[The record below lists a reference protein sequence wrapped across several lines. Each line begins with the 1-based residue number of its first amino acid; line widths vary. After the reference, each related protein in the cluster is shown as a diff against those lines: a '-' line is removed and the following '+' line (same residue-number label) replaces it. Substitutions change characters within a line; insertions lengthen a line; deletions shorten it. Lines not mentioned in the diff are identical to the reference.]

1 MVVGGLPDNSSD
13 NRPDEV
19 KLAELWGNI
28 LGRISTQVNS
38 QTFQT
43 WFEPMKISGFNGTT
57 LIIEGPNPFFIDW
70 VYEHHLEKIR
80 AASRAVI
87 GRGVDVEFTASGSHA
102 RVDQPAVHSS
112 SSKAASAPFPPAP
125 APARSSS
132 IRLNDK
138 YTFEEFVVGEGNRL
152 THAASKA
159 VAEKPARAYSPFF
172 IYGGAGLGKTHLIQA
187 IGHFSLKHH
196 RSRTIYYVSAETFMN
211 ELIYAIQKGET
222 LKFKEK
228 YRNTDTLLLDDVHF
242 LAGKEST
249 QEEFFHTFNA
259 LHDGNKQIV
268 MTSDRP
274 PKEIPKLQKRL
285 STRFEWGLITD
296 IQPPS
301 LETRIAILRKKVIRN
316 RMEIPEDVITFIAE
330 NIRSNIRELE
340 GSLTK
345 LLAYSSV
352 NRVDIDMEIA
362 EKVLSYM
369 INSNRRE
376 PVTVKSIMKAV
387 SEMFDIPVSKIK
399 SRTRV
404 SPVVTARQIGIFIS
418 RELTESSLVNIGKQ
432 FGGRDHST
440 VLHAIRKIEKMRAGD
455 HELENRIQTLIS
467 RLSK

>member
-1 MVVGGLPDNSSD
+1 MVNGGLSDNSSES
-13 NRPDEV
+13 RAEEV
-19 KLAELWGNI
+19 RLAELWGNI
-28 LGRISTQVNS
+28 LGRISTVVNA

-43 WFEPMKISGFNGTT
+43 WFEPMKISGFTGDT

-70 VYEHHLEKIR
+70 VYEHHIDKIR
-80 AASRAVI
+80 KASRAII
-87 GRGVDVEFTASGSHA
+87 GTDVDVEFTASGSHA
-102 RVDQPAVHSS
+102 RVEQPAVTNSYS
-112 SSKAASAPFPPAP
+112 PPAEQ
-125 APARSSS
+125 APRNCNS
-132 IRLNDK
+132 IKLNDK

-152 THAASKA
+152 THAAAKA
-159 VAEKPARAYSPFF
+159 VAEKPARAYSPLF

-187 IGHFSLKHH
+187 IGHFSLRNH
-196 RSRTIYYVSAETFMN
+196 RARAISYVSAESFMN

-228 YRNTDTLLLDDVHF
+228 YRSTDTLLLDDVHF

-301 LETRIAILRKKVIRN
+301 LETRIAILRNKIRN
-316 RMEIPEDVITFIAE
+316 NRIDIPEDVIIFIAE
-330 NIRSNIRELE
+330 HIKSNIRELE

-352 NRVDIDMEIA
+352 NRVDINMDMA
-362 EKVLSYM
+362 EKVLTYM
-369 INSNRRE
+369 VSSNRSA
-376 PVTVKSIMKAV
+376 PVTISAIIKAV
-387 SEMFDIPVSKIK
+387 SDMYDIPVSKIR
-399 SRTRV
+399 SRSRV
-404 SPVVTARQIGIFIS
+404 SQVVAARQIGIFIA
-418 RELTESSLVNIGKQ
+418 RELTDSPLVRIGKK

-440 VLHAIRKIEKMRAGD
+440 VLYAIRKIESKRETD
-455 HELENRIQTLIS
+455 QELESRIQTL
-467 RLSK
+467 LSKLSP

>member
-1 MVVGGLPDNSSD
+1 MAVGGLSDNSAG
-13 NRPDEV
+13 NRPGKMSLV
-19 KLAELWGNI
+19 ELWGNI
-28 LGRISTQVNS
+28 LGRISAKVNS

-43 WFEPMKISGFNGTT
+43 WFEPMKISGFTGET
-57 LIIEGPNPFFIDW
+57 IVIEGPNPFFIDW
-70 VYEHHLEKIR
+70 VYEHHIDKIR
-80 AASRAVI
+80 AAAK
-87 GRGVDVEFTASGSHA
+87 DVTGAEVNVELTASGSHA
-102 RVDQPAVHSS
+102 RVDQPAVPESGRTEVHE
-112 SSKAASAPFPPAP
+112 AP
-125 APARSSS
+125 RLSSS

-152 THAASKA
+152 THAAAKA
-159 VAEKPARAYSPFF
+159 VAEKPAKAYSPLF
-172 IYGGAGLGKTHLIQA
+172 IYGGAGLGKTHLVQA
-187 IGHFSLKHH
+187 IGHFSLKRH
-196 RSRTIYYVSAETFMN
+196 RTRVISYVSAESFMN

-301 LETRIAILRKKVIRN
+301 FETRIAILRKKIRN
-316 RMEIPEDVITFIAE
+316 NSIEIPDDVITFIAE
-330 NIRSNIRELE
+330 NIKSNIRELE

-352 NRVDIDMEIA
+352 NRVDITMEMA
-362 EKVLSYM
+362 ERVLTYM
-369 INSNRRE
+369 VSSNRRVA
-376 PVTVKSIMKAV
+376 VTASSIIKTV

-399 SRTRV
+399 SRSRV
-404 SPVVTARQIGIFIS
+404 SPVVTARQIGIYIS
-418 RELTESSLVNIGKQ
+418 RQLTDSSLQSIGQK

-440 VLHAIRKIEKMRAGD
+440 VLHAIKKIDRLRKTDPQI
-455 HELENRIQTLIS
+455 ENRVQTLIS